1 MRNYILRGG
10 DIAVKVKSGVV
21 TIEGKLSDP
30 QLRIVLRSLG
40 VSPEEAETNP
50 LVPLTVELKDRA
62 ESVRQDMVG
71 LGIVDQAARLAADAA
86 ERQERED
93 LQSLFWGFRF
103 PYLPERIKETFRL
116 YIEAY
121 EEGMTAEPASIRQK
135 RRDDSCKIWEM
146 LREQCRAEGLI

>member
-10 DIAVKVKSGVV
+10 DVAIKVKAGMV

-30 QLRIVLRSLG
+30 QVRIVLRSLG
-40 VSPEEAETNP
+40 VSPEEAEANP
-50 LVPLTVELKDRA
+50 LGPLTLDSNDRA

-71 LGIVDQAARLAADAA
+71 LDIVDQAMRLAADAA

-93 LQSLFWGFRF
+93 MRSLFWGFRF
-103 PYLPERIKETFRL
+103 PYLPDRIKETFRL
-116 YIEAY
+116 YTEAY